1 MSTTITI
8 TIETKRLLE
17 KIKGE
22 LSWDDF
28 LRKLTLDLISKE
40 REDNRKLLM
49 ELLEEEPKR
58 VKWAREY

>member
-1 MSTTITI
+1 MSTTI

-17 KIKGE
+17 KMKGD

-28 LRKLTLDLISKE
+28 LRKVVLDIISKE
-40 REDNRKLLM
+40 REDNRKLLL

-58 VKWAREY
+58 VKWARGY